1 MHKSI
6 QYQIEDKVFKQFA
19 ENLFVYL
26 QKTFSYGSN
35 YDPYRNE
42 GAVLTQK
49 SPVSVKGIVRQI
61 SGDSLIRREIGIQE
75 TGAVEVIIKER
86 DISVIKNAEKIV
98 YDKEEYS
105 LYNKALGNRMQIF
118 KRPFGFY
125 KIIMFKVA

>member
-6 QYQIEDKVFKQFA
+6 QYQIEEKVFRNFS

-26 QKTFSYGSN
+26 LKSFSYGSN
-35 YDPYRNE
+35 YDPYREE
-42 GAVLTQK
+42 GGVFLQNNPIA
-49 SPVSVKGIVRQI
+49 VKGIVRQI

-86 DISVIKNAEKIV
+86 DISLIKNAEKVI
-98 YDKEEYS
+98 YNQEEYA
-105 LYNKALGNRMQIF
+105 LYNKALGSRMQIF

-125 KIIMFKVA
+125 KVIMFKVA

>member
-49 SPVSVKGIVRQI
+49 SPISVKGIVRQI

-98 YDKEEYS
+98 YNKEEYS

>member
-1 MHKSI
+1 MNKSI
-6 QYQIEDKVFKQFA
+6 QYQIEDKIFRQYA

-49 SPVSVKGIVRQI
+49 SPISVKGIVRQI

-98 YDKEEYS
+98 YGKEEYS

>member
-6 QYQIEDKVFKQFA
+6 QYQIEDKVFKNFS

-26 QKTFSYGSN
+26 KKSFSYGAN
-35 YDPYRNE
+35 YDPYREE
-42 GAVLTQK
+42 GGVVVQK
-49 SPVSVKGIVRQI
+49 SPLSVKGIVRQI

-75 TGAVEVIIKER
+75 VGAVEVIIKER

-98 YDKEEYS
+98 YNKDEYS
-105 LYNKALGNRMQIF
+105 LYHKALGSRMQIF

-125 KIIMFKVA
+125 KIIMFKV